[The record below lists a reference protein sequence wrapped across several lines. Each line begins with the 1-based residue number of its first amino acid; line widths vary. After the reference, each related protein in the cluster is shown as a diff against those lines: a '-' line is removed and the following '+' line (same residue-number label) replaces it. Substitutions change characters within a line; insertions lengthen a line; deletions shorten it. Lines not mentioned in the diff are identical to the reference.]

1 MIEAVGTSGLRRLL
15 DYVRAYRADHDTP
28 PPVRREQTLRSDL
41 HLPPQSARSGTLT
54 GFIDY
59 CNYLPRA
66 LPTLV
71 RRLRRVRRFPLELA
85 GKRTNL

>member
-41 HLPPQSARSGTLT
+41 HLPPQSARSGRLPASSTIVT
-54 GFIDY
+54 TFRERSRRWCGDCGVCGGFHSS
-59 CNYLPRA
+59 
-66 LPTLV
+66 
-71 RRLRRVRRFPLELA
+71 
-85 GKRTNL
+85 